1 MMARNEKDPI
11 RAPLLDVRDLS
22 TWFPVKRGL
31 FSLTAGW
38 VRAVDGVSFAIDRNE
53 TLGLVGESGCGKTTL
68 GRTLL
73 GLEQATGGDVL
84 FGGRS
89 IPAMSRREMNRLRR
103 HIQVVF
109 QDPLSSLNPR
119 MNVMDIVTEG
129 LVQFRMV
136 EGSRQE
142 HAERLLGEVGMS
154 PDAVYR
160 WPHEFSGGQR
170 QRISIARALSLKPDL
185 IVCDEAV
192 SALDVS
198 VQAQVINLLLKLQ
211 SEHRL
216 SYLFISHDLS
226 VVSNIADR
234 VAVMYLGRIVEL
246 GKTTD
251 IINAPLHPYT
261 KMLIAAI
268 PVAGE
273 KRISPEVVSGEAPS
287 PSDPPPGCR
296 FHPRCPEAMSVCAE
310 TPPAEVVRDGHRV
323 MCHLFGG

>member
-1 MMARNEKDPI
+1 MMAQNKKDPI
-11 RAPLLDVRDLS
+11 SAPLLEVRDLA

-31 FSLTAGW
+31 LSLTAGW
-38 VRAVDGVSFAIDRNE
+38 VRAVDGVSFVIDRNE

-84 FGGRS
+84 FDGRS
-89 IPAMSRREMNRLRR
+89 IPAMSRREMDRLRR

-129 LVQFRMV
+129 LVQFKMV

-142 HAERLLGEVGMS
+142 HAERLLGEVGMG

-211 SEHRL
+211 SDHRL

-246 GKTTD
+246 GKTAD

-261 KMLIAAI
+261 KMLIAAV

-273 KRISPEVVSGEAPS
+273 KRIIPEVVYGEAPS
-287 PSDPPPGCR
+287 STDPPPGCR
-296 FHPRCPEAMSVCAE
+296 FHPRCPEAMAVCAE
-310 TPPAEVVRDGHRV
+310 TSPAEVARDGHRV
-323 MCHLFGG
+323 MCHLF

>member
-1 MMARNEKDPI
+1 MEQSEKDPI
-11 RAPLLDVRDLS
+11 SAPLLEVRDLA

-38 VRAVDGVSFAIDRNE
+38 VLAVDGVSFVIDRNE

-73 GLEQATGGDVL
+73 GLEQATSGDVL
-84 FGGRS
+84 FDGRS
-89 IPAMSRREMNRLRR
+89 IPAMGRREMNRLRR

-129 LVQFRMV
+129 LVQFKMV
-136 EGSRQE
+136 EGSRQT

-154 PDAVYR
+154 PDAVFR

-211 SEHRL
+211 SDHRL

-246 GKTTD
+246 GKTAD
-251 IINAPLHPYT
+251 IINQPLHPYT
-261 KMLIAAI
+261 KMLIAAV

-273 KRISPEVVSGEAPS
+273 KRISPDVVSGEAPS

-296 FHPRCPEAMSVCAE
+296 FHPRCPEAMAVCAE
-310 TPPAEVVRDGHRV
+310 TSPAEVVRDGHRV
-323 MCHLFGG
+323 MCHLFGS

>member
-1 MMARNEKDPI
+1 MMAGNEKDPI